1 MIFVLRTKIL
11 KKREKTTVIKNSKK
25 DDLREK
31 KQRCA
36 RTLYPW
42 QPHMHVCL
50 FNVSALFCCFTSPRT
65 RTQANLSVCR
75 PQAYVHL
82 WGWEGRGQR
91 WEGEQW
97 EGARRSSPQSLH
109 PSPVLPPLWE
119 LRKESLSPASQLQ
132 SSSVQLCQ
140 SLCVQYI

>member
-50 FNVSALFCCFTSPRT
+50 FLLCSAVSQVHAH
-65 RTQANLSVCR
+65 R
-75 PQAYVHL
+75 PKQT
-82 WGWEGRGQR
+82 
-91 WEGEQW
+91 
-97 EGARRSSPQSLH
+97 
-109 PSPVLPPLWE
+109 
-119 LRKESLSPASQLQ
+119 
-132 SSSVQLCQ
+132 
-140 SLCVQYI
+140 